1 MQSKATF
8 AEQMKEVT
16 MSDLVDRLAIQD
28 VMTRYA
34 AGVDD
39 RDMAQYRACFADDVE
54 IVGFGG
60 DPVQGADL
68 WVEDVIQKL
77 SVFGATQHMLG
88 PQLVKLVGDQANART
103 DVQALHY
110 MKDDPKTTLTL
121 WATYFTD
128 FRRESDG
135 WKICRHE
142 LVRRGTRIQKDD

>member
-1 MQSKATF
+1 MQSKATI

-16 MSDLVDRLAIQD
+16 MSDLADRLAIQD

-68 WVEDVIQKL
+68 WVEDVIRNCRCSGRPNTCWVRNWSNLRGIKPMQER
-77 SVFGATQHMLG
+77 M
-88 PQLVKLVGDQANART
+88 
-103 DVQALHY
+103 
-110 MKDDPKTTLTL
+110 
-121 WATYFTD
+121 
-128 FRRESDG
+128 FRLC
-135 WKICRHE
+135 I
-142 LVRRGTRIQKDD
+142 I